1 MCVGHAYD
9 VLFSGGKE
17 GEGEDRLYTDH
28 RPGKSCQKEGI
39 FFLPGK
45 SATALELLRTMPTE
59 DVFTPHTSFF
69 LRFCSFFRQEQ
80 KLVYESFFTF
90 ALMWTLGGAV
100 ADARAQL

>member
-1 MCVGHAYD
+1 MMCFFQVAKRAKARID
-9 VLFSGGKE
+9 STQTTDKGKVAKK
-17 GEGEDRLYTDH
+17 RA
-28 RPGKSCQKEGI
+28 I
-39 FFLPGK
+39 FFRPGK

-59 DVFTPHTSFF
+59 DVFTPRTSFF
-69 LRFCSFFRQEQ
+69 LRFCSFLRQEQ